1 MRSTKL
7 TQIETFQFQ
16 FTNNCDAKY
25 IHAHQVLNIAY
36 SNLLEDIENIFL
48 DDTRTTKAHGDSSII
63 KGVIMTMVTS
73 LETDNNNILRI
84 TNLFNKCHMYTT
96 EKEVEIQTLRNNK
109 ILKSILKD

>member
-1 MRSTKL
+1 MSSTKW
-7 TQIETFQFQ
+7 TQIERIQFQ
-16 FTNNCDAKY
+16 FTKHCDAKY

-73 LETDNNNILRI
+73 LETDNNNILQV
-84 TNLFNKCHMYTT
+84 TNLFNKCHMYKT
-96 EKEVEIQTLRNNK
+96 EKKVEIQTLRNNK